1 MKDVRSPEDMEPL
14 IVKLAPYIT
23 TTITES
29 VDAALRPPEKS
40 PTTFCI
46 TKQIRLNAEGRKQ
59 VYAVAHRTKYKW
71 LTHSLLKSKIE
82 CLLNFLRVACY
93 FIIFLGKRS
102 YCSYSTKGFLSNTHK
117 INIRLNIFSHDVGLM
132 EEAYLSN

>member
-1 MKDVRSPEDMEPL
+1 MKDVRSPEVMAPL

-46 TKQIRLNAEGRKQ
+46 TKYTRLDVERAIKLNTSA
-59 VYAVAHRTKYKW
+59 W
-71 LTHSLLKSKIE
+71 IKI
-82 CLLNFLRVACY
+82 
-93 FIIFLGKRS
+93 
-102 YCSYSTKGFLSNTHK
+102 
-117 INIRLNIFSHDVGLM
+117 
-132 EEAYLSN
+132 

>member
-1 MKDVRSPEDMEPL
+1 MKDVRSPEVMEPL

-46 TKQIRLNAEGRKQ
+46 TK
-59 VYAVAHRTKYKW
+59 
-71 LTHSLLKSKIE
+71 
-82 CLLNFLRVACY
+82 
-93 FIIFLGKRS
+93 
-102 YCSYSTKGFLSNTHK
+102 
-117 INIRLNIFSHDVGLM
+117 
-132 EEAYLSN
+132 

>member
-1 MKDVRSPEDMEPL
+1 MKDVRSPEDMAPL

-46 TKQIRLNAEGRKQ
+46 AKEIYIRLQ
-59 VYAVAHRTKYKW
+59 VVKVNK
-71 LTHSLLKSKIE
+71 
-82 CLLNFLRVACY
+82 
-93 FIIFLGKRS
+93 
-102 YCSYSTKGFLSNTHK
+102 
-117 INIRLNIFSHDVGLM
+117 
-132 EEAYLSN
+132 

>member
-40 PTTFCI
+40 PTTFCMSKRYKI
-46 TKQIRLNAEGRKQ
+46 KCCTGKQIK
-59 VYAVAHRTKYKW
+59 
-71 LTHSLLKSKIE
+71 
-82 CLLNFLRVACY
+82 
-93 FIIFLGKRS
+93 
-102 YCSYSTKGFLSNTHK
+102 
-117 INIRLNIFSHDVGLM
+117 
-132 EEAYLSN
+132 

>member
-1 MKDVRSPEDMEPL
+1 MKDVRSPEVMAPL

-46 TKQIRLNAEGRKQ
+46 IKYTRLDVERAIKLNTSA
-59 VYAVAHRTKYKW
+59 W
-71 LTHSLLKSKIE
+71 IKI
-82 CLLNFLRVACY
+82 
-93 FIIFLGKRS
+93 
-102 YCSYSTKGFLSNTHK
+102 
-117 INIRLNIFSHDVGLM
+117 
-132 EEAYLSN
+132 